1 MSDTSNLVNL
11 SKYRVAYTRAKDPK
25 GSLVLRDTRDNSN
38 GVFGVKG
45 IDQITELYYAMLSMM
60 KANEKE
66 IEAKSKYGQEKK
78 LLALLEQ
85 ANLEKMREIGISANK
100 DEIKVELLF
109 LRFHLDEHAQISLF
123 LYDQTEITPLTGI
136 YLWTSEIVKLVK
148 YMNTQFGVGETS
160 LPFINVKTDDFL
172 DM

>member
-11 SKYRVAYTRAKDPK
+11 SKYRVAYTRSKDPK
-25 GSLVLRDTRDNSN
+25 ESLVLRDTRDNST
-38 GVFGVKG
+38 GLFGVKG
-45 IDQITELYYAMLSMM
+45 IDQITALYYAMLSMM
-60 KANEKE
+60 KANEKK

-85 ANLEKMREIGISANK
+85 ADLEKMSEIGISADK
-100 DEIKVELLF
+100 AEIKVERLC
-109 LRFHLDEHAQISLF
+109 LRFHLDKQAQISLF
-123 LYDQTEITPLTGI
+123 LYDPTEIKPLTGV

-148 YMNTQFGVGETS
+148 YMNTQFGVGETP
-160 LPFINVKTDDFL
+160 LPFINFKTDDFL